1 MANPYIIRNQGQRET
16 RNGQYRQT
24 TINIHRADDT
34 DISFD
39 ELFNFTQKAIGKKKE
54 EQRLMIRALTPMGWM
69 TYKGY
74 NDDIINIMNEEE
86 YLNGRVSSDTKFSDS
101 ISQFQIIISQ
111 FN

>member
-1 MANPYIIRNQGQRET
+1 
-16 RNGQYRQT
+16 
-24 TINIHRADDT
+24 
-34 DISFD
+34 
-39 ELFNFTQKAIGKKKE
+39 
-54 EQRLMIRALTPMGWM
+54 MIRALTPMGWM

-86 YLNGRVSSDTKFSDS
+86 YLNGRVSSDTKLSDS